1 VVQCRDGWSRQRR
14 DRRVVEERPRR
25 GDGELIAGQR
35 HGASERGDC
44 DGPVPSVQS
53 KTITSS
59 RRPFTRG
66 LPVLAEPERTPYD
79 LRFRFLGFPIRV
91 HPFFWLGSVL
101 LGSSVL
107 QVLGAEYLLV
117 WVVVVFVSI
126 LVHELGHAIAFRRF
140 GADAEVVLYAFGGLA
155 IPTNTVSGRWRRIG
169 IALAGPVAGF
179 VLAGLVFA
187 SNKIAPWAVVVPRD
201 QPWPRNFSPVDYLY
215 ESLMFVNVAWG
226 CLNLLPVYPL
236 DGGQVARELCLMKW
250 GTRGTRVSLKISFAV
265 ALLAVA
271 YSLLCVIDAQLFRA
285 ELTGQLPF
293 WARGTVYTAILFGLL
308 AYGSYQLLQRIEW
321 TDTHWDDKVP
331 WER

>member
-1 VVQCRDGWSRQRR
+1 
-14 DRRVVEERPRR
+14 
-25 GDGELIAGQR
+25 
-35 HGASERGDC
+35 
-44 DGPVPSVQS
+44 
-53 KTITSS
+53 
-59 RRPFTRG
+59 
-66 LPVLAEPERTPYD
+66 VLADPERTPYD

-126 LVHELGHAIAFRRF
+126 LVHELGHALAFRRF

-187 SNKIAPWAVVVPRD
+187 SNQLAPWALVRPPG
-201 QPWPRNFSPVDYLY
+201 QLWPRMPTVLDYFY
-215 ESLMFVNVAWG
+215 DSLMFVNVAWG
-226 CLNLLPVYPL
+226 LLNLLPVYPL
-236 DGGQVARELCLMKW
+236 DGGQVSRELCMMKW
-250 GTRGTRVSLKISFAV
+250 ATRGTRISLKISFAT
-265 ALLAVA
+265 ALVVVA
-271 YSLLCVIDAQLFRA
+271 YSLLC
-285 ELTGQLPF
+285 ELGRSAGADLVKQVPE
-293 WARGTVYTAILFGLL
+293 WARGTFYVAILFALL